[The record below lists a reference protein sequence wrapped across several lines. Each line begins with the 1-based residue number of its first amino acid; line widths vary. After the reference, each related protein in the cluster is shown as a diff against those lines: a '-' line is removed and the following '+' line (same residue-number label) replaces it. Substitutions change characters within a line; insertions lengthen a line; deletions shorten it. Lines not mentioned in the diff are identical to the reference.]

1 MYGHIARI
9 ISKPGE
15 RETLLAIL
23 LESTGTMAGCLS
35 YVIATDQ
42 GNADAL
48 WVTEVWESKAA
59 HTASLALPNV
69 KAAIAQ
75 AMPHIAGLDPRVETT
90 PVGGI
95 GLPSA
100 GNLRW

>member
-1 MYGHIARI
+1 M
-9 ISKPGE
+9 
-15 RETLLAIL
+15 LAVL

-42 GNADAL
+42 SNADAL

-59 HTASLALPNV
+59 HTASLALPSV

-75 AMPHIAGLDPRVETT
+75 AMPHIVVST
-90 PVGGI
+90 PGSRRRQ
-95 GLPSA
+95 SA
-100 GNLRW
+100 A